1 MKKLL
6 MILVSIFILTGCT
19 SNTVVDDFYNQD
31 IKYLESVN
39 TSASNYD
46 YDLNIYL
53 EAVGDEYLYQMVLD
67 NPKVDINNLKVLLI
81 HDSLTDEIYPSYGY
95 FGDDMDNTIP
105 FKGLNL
111 VGYLSTNKDK
121 IEFKVLVIYDDVKN
135 IHIITLNR

>member
-6 MILVSIFILTGCT
+6 MLLLVTSLLTGCA
-19 SNTVVDDFYNQD
+19 SNTLIDDFYNQD
-31 IKYLESVN
+31 IKYLESSKKGI
-39 TSASNYD
+39 TSYD
-46 YDLNIYL
+46 YDINIYL
-53 EAVGDEYLYQMVLD
+53 EPVGDEYLYQMVLD

-81 HDSLTDEIYPSYGY
+81 HDATTDEIYPSYGY

-111 VGYLSTNKDK
+111 IGYLNTNNDE

-135 IHIITLNR
+135 IHIITLDR